1 MKKASFIIFITF
13 LLINATIVPTFAVD
27 ISGII
32 NEQPTVPV
40 DIENKINTIWEN
52 VFKIFA
58 TIGCGIA
65 VIMLIVVAIK
75 YMSAAPND
83 KAEIKKYLIIYV
95 VGAIFILCCVG
106 VVSLL
111 KEVAGELLL

>member
-1 MKKASFIIFITF
+1 MKKVSIIIFIM
-13 LLINATIVPTFAVD
+13 LLFVSAMIIPVSAVN
-27 ISGII
+27 ISEII
-32 NEQPTVPV
+32 TAQPTVPGE
-40 DIENKINTIWEN
+40 IETKINTIWNN
-52 VFKIFA
+52 VFTIFA

-111 KEVAGELLL
+111 KEAAGELLL